1 MEEITNQIRRGW
13 MLGPGRMFYGWWIV
27 FVATVLGAIASG
39 SYSAGFSAF
48 FLSLI
53 DEFDVSRGAL
63 SSVVAIAQLLTG
75 LVAPFQ
81 GYLTDRFGPRRVM
94 YVGIAMMGLGFVLIS
109 TAHSFILFAIYLI
122 VFIPVGANMGFL
134 FPAVTAIAN
143 WFVKRR
149 GVAFGIA
156 MCGMA
161 LGSTL
166 VIGTNF
172 LVESLGWRG
181 AAVTLGFIVW
191 GVGFP
196 LASLVRTRP
205 EQYGML
211 PDGAKRPDEASGP
224 DVVATPLETGFT
236 VREALRTSAFWWMH
250 LSFSCRSF
258 VNVGL
263 ALHFIPAMQDKGFSS
278 GTAAALLG
286 LLGFLNIAS
295 RIGSGLLADAVKTK
309 LVGIGQATIMIVAML
324 AFIWATSLWQIVMF
338 VALYAM
344 TTGGAG
350 GLRYAMISEHF
361 GRKHFST
368 INGSGLTIVVIG
380 SALGP
385 AFAGFSFDATDSYD
399 VAFYGL
405 ALVALLAVIAML
417 MTKRTSG
424 RVDAVQEVPKRA
436 D

>member
-1 MEEITNQIRRGW
+1 

-27 FVATVLGAIASG
+27 FVATFLAAIASG
-39 SYSAGFSAF
+39 TYYAGFSAF
-48 FLSLI
+48 FLALI

-63 SSVVAIAQLLTG
+63 SSVVSIAHLLTA
-75 LVAPFQ
+75 LTLPFQ
-81 GYLTDRFGPRRVM
+81 GYVTERVGPRRVM
-94 YVGIAMMGLGFVLIS
+94 YVGIAMTGLGFVLIS
-109 TAHSFILFAIYLI
+109 TAHSFILFAIYLV
-122 VFIPVGANMGFL
+122 VFISMGAHMGFL

-149 GVAFGIA
+149 GIAFGIA
-156 MCGMA
+156 MSGMGIGSA
-161 LGSTL
+161 L
-166 VIGTNF
+166 VVGTNY

-211 PDGAKRPDEASGP
+211 PDGAKRPDETSGL
-224 DVVATPLETGFT
+224 DVAATSLETDFT

-250 LSFSCRSF
+250 LSFSLRSF
-258 VNVGL
+258 VNV
-263 ALHFIPAMQDKGFSS
+263 ALTVHFIPAMQEKGFSS

-286 LLGFLNIAS
+286 LLGFLGIAS
-295 RIGSGLLADAVKTK
+295 RLGNGLLADAVSKK
-309 LVGIGQATIMIVAML
+309 LIGIWQSALIIVAML
-324 AFIWATSLWQIVMF
+324 VFIWATSIWQIVMF
-338 VALYAM
+338 VVLFAV
-344 TTGGAG
+344 TTGGG
-350 GLRYAMISEHF
+350 GSLMSAMLGEYF
-361 GRKHFST
+361 GRKHFAT
-368 INGSGLTIVVIG
+368 ISGFGLIIAWIG

-399 VAFYGL
+399 VALYGL
-405 ALVALLAVIAML
+405 ALAALVATIAML
-417 MTKRTSG
+417 LTKRTSG

>member
-1 MEEITNQIRRGW
+1 

-27 FVATVLGAIASG
+27 FVAMFLAAIASG
-39 SYSAGFSAF
+39 TYFAGFSAF
-48 FLSLI
+48 FLVLI

-63 SSVVAIAQLLTG
+63 SSVVSIAQLQTG

-94 YVGIAMMGLGFVLIS
+94 YVGITMMGLGFVLIS
-109 TAHSFILFAIYLI
+109 TAQSFTLFAVYLI
-122 VFIPVGANMGFL
+122 VFIPVGANMGL
-134 FPAVTAIAN
+134 IFPALTAIAN

-149 GVAFGIA
+149 GIAFGIA
-156 MCGMA
+156 LSGMA
-161 LGSTL
+161 LGSAL
-166 VIGTNF
+166 VVGTNY

-196 LASLVRTRP
+196 LASLVRYRP

-224 DVVATPLETGFT
+224 DVVATPLETDFT
-236 VREALRTSAFWWMH
+236 AREALRTSAFWWIN
-250 LSFSCRSF
+250 LSFSLRSF
-258 VNVGL
+258 ANV
-263 ALHFIPAMQDKGFSS
+263 ALTVHFIPAMQDKGFSS
-278 GTAAALLG
+278 STAAAMLG
-286 LLGFLNIAS
+286 LLGLLNIAS
-295 RIGSGLLADAVKTK
+295 RIGNGLLVDAVSKK
-309 LVGIGQATIMIVAML
+309 LVGTLQPAIMIVAML
-324 AFIWATSLWQIVMF
+324 LFIWATSLWQIAMF
-338 VALYAM
+338 VALYAV
-344 TTGGAG
+344 TTGGG
-350 GLRYAMISEHF
+350 GSLQFAMLSEHF
-361 GRKHFST
+361 GRKSFAT
-368 INGSGLTIVVIG
+368 INGFGLTIAVIG

-399 VAFYGL
+399 LAFYGL
-405 ALVALLAVIAML
+405 ALVALVAAIAML
-417 MTKRTSG
+417 LTKRSSG